1 MRLCFGKRKGHM
13 QISPWR
19 WVALALLGMA
29 GMPGAHAADKV
40 DITIPVSVSF
50 AVNNISATTT
60 GAPAT
65 FTVTFS
71 NAKLKQT
78 DALRISVMAD
88 STAFTPPSG
97 TTQIPASSVTW
108 TTSNAVHGAG
118 SNGTLSATQFTQV
131 YQSDLDPSSGSVA
144 ITWRL
149 TGAPVGIYSG
159 SHTLSLTWKLEAV
172 TP

>member
-13 QISPWR
+13 HTSPWR
-19 WVALALLGMA
+19 WAALALLGMA
-29 GMPGAHAADKV
+29 GMPGAHASDKV
-40 DITIPVSVSF
+40 DITIPASVSF

-60 GAPAT
+60 GTPVT
-65 FTVTFS
+65 FTVSFS
-71 NAKLKQT
+71 NAKLKHT
-78 DALRISVMAD
+78 DALRISVMAN
-88 STAFTPPSG
+88 STAFTPPNG
-97 TTQIPASSVTW
+97 TTQIPASTVTW

-118 SNGTLSATQFTQV
+118 SNGTLNATQFTQV

-149 TGAPVGIYSG
+149 TGAPVGIHSG